1 MSFSTDVK
9 EELLKV
15 VPHEG
20 HCRLAE
26 LSALIKYYGEVIY
39 RPELEIRLSMD
50 NQIALSKCKV
60 LLSKEFNI
68 DSSIFVDSIDKPKS
82 YMILNK
88 TNANIVEIVKKL
100 SLQDPMSLIKRDC
113 CKRAYLR
120 GAFIAS
126 GFIGDPSG
134 NYHFEIVTEALD
146 YARLLAFL
154 LRGFGVEAKQSV
166 RKNRYVS
173 YLKDVESILD
183 VLNVLNAP
191 KAMMELMNAR
201 IVKDVRN
208 DINRRNNCDMANIS
222 KAVNAASKQI
232 EDIMLIHNT
241 VGLGSLPGS
250 LSEIAKL
257 RIEHPE
263 SSLTEL
269 GTYLDP
275 PVGKSGVNH
284 RLRKIS
290 EYATNL
296 RNERE

>member
-15 VPHEG
+15 IPHEQ

-26 LSALIKYYGEVIY
+26 ASALIKYYGEVIY
-39 RPELEIRLSMD
+39 KPELQIKLSTD
-50 NQIALSKCKV
+50 NQIALKKCAV
-60 LLSKEFNI
+60 LLSKEFDI
-68 DSSIFVDSIDKPKS
+68 DASIFNDSIDKPKS
-82 YMILNK
+82 YMLLNNS
-88 TNANIVEIVKKL
+88 NANIKEIVRKL
-100 SLQDPMSLIKRDC
+100 SLQDPMALIKRDC

-126 GFIGDPSG
+126 GFIGDPNG
-134 NYHFEIVTEALD
+134 NYHFEIVTDALD
-146 YARLLAFL
+146 YAKLLAFL
-154 LRGFGVEAKQSV
+154 FRGFDIEAKQSV
-166 RKNRYVS
+166 RKKRYVS

-183 VLNVLNAP
+183 VLNVLGAP

-241 VGLGSLPGS
+241 VGLDSLPSS
-250 LSEIAKL
+250 LCEIAKL
-257 RIEHPE
+257 RVEHPE

-290 EYATNL
+290 EYAADL

>member
-15 VPHEG
+15 VPYES

-39 RPELEIRLSMD
+39 KPELTIKLSTD
-50 NQIALSKCKV
+50 NQIALKKCLS
-60 LLSKEFNI
+60 LLNKEFNI
-68 DSSIFVDSIDKPKS
+68 DTSIFDDSIDKPKS
-82 YMILNK
+82 NVILNIS
-88 TNANIVEIVKKL
+88 NANIKDIVRKL

-126 GFIGDPSG
+126 GFIGDPTG
-134 NYHFEIVTEALD
+134 NYHFEIVTDALD
-146 YARLLAFL
+146 YARVLAFL
-154 LRGFGVEAKQSV
+154 FRGFGIEAKQSM
-166 RKNRYVS
+166 RKRKYVS
-173 YLKDVESILD
+173 YLKDVESIMD
-183 VLNVLNAP
+183 VLNVLSAP
-191 KAMMELMNAR
+191 RAMMELMNAR

-232 EDIMLIHNT
+232 EDIMLIHET
-241 VGLGSLPGS
+241 VGLDSLPDS
-250 LSEIAKL
+250 LSEIAKI
-257 RIEHPE
+257 RVEHPE

-290 EYATNL
+290 EYAASL
-296 RNERE
+296 RSERE